1 MVRAKVPPTVR
12 QRRLGAELRR
22 LRECADLSV
31 TRAGELF
38 GVPQSRISNIEAGSY
53 AVGADRVRALA
64 RLYECSDD
72 ALVEALA
79 AMTGGRT
86 RGWWDEYRDLL
97 PTALVEVAEFEHE
110 ATAVRVAVLVA
121 MPGLLQS
128 AGHVR
133 AAYSQNVPAL
143 RPFEIEHRTAFRVRR
158 QGVLHGEPPLPY
170 AAIIH
175 EAALRMGIGGTDVVR
190 DQLRH
195 LMDMGEYEHIT
206 IQVIPFGRADFPAA
220 GGQPVT
226 YVGGPVP
233 QLDTVLLDTDHGLEI
248 LHAEDQLARYREVL
262 DRMSRCA
269 LDPAES
275 RNFIHKIAKSL

>member
-1 MVRAKVPPTVR
+1 MARAKVPPTVR

-22 LRECADLSV
+22 LRERAGLSV

-38 GVPQSRISNIEAGSY
+38 GAPQSRISNIEAGNY
-53 AVGADRVRALA
+53 AVSADRVRALA
-64 RLYECSDD
+64 RLYKCSDD
-72 ALVEALA
+72 ALVQALT

-86 RGWWDEYRDLL
+86 RGWWDEYRELL

-110 ATAVRVAVLVA
+110 ATALQVAVLVA

-128 AGHVR
+128 VEHVR
-133 AAYSQNVPAL
+133 AAYNQNVPAL
-143 RPFEIEHRTAFRVRR
+143 RPFEIEHCTAFRIRR
-158 QGVLHGEPPLPY
+158 QGVLHGEAPLPY
-170 AAIIH
+170 TAIIH
-175 EAALRMGIGGTDVVR
+175 EAALRMGIGGIDVVR
-190 DQLRH
+190 AQLRH

-206 IQVIPFGRADFPAA
+206 IQVIPFGRADFPAS
-220 GGQPVT
+220 GGQPIT
-226 YVGGPVP
+226 YACGPVP

-262 DRMSRCA
+262 DRMRRCA